1 MPPRK
6 GMSADEKKNTMLKLI
21 SSSES
26 VFNKDE
32 LEKKGDKAGVVMKTV
47 MDAVKELCA
56 ERLVETDKIGS
67 GVFFWSFP
75 SKNVSSLRAEQAAN
89 ATQAD
94 KDEALADEFEAKFSA
109 LQQKKAKGG
118 MSEEEK
124 EMKKVRIEEGKKR
137 RISLEKQI
145 AEKAGFDPEVLG
157 ALEKKVKIAK
167 DSADRWTDAIF
178 SIKSYLVKKH
188 GLENAKVDAMLGIKD
203 SFDYVA

>member
-1 MPPRK
+1 MAPRK

-32 LEKKGDKAGVVMKTV
+32 LEKKGDKAGVVQKTV

-56 ERLVETDKIGS
+56 ERLVETDKIGA

-75 SKNVSSLRAEQAAN
+75 SKNVSTLKADQASSA
-89 ATQAD
+89 AQAD
-94 KDEALADEFEAKFSA
+94 KDEALADELEAKLSV
-109 LQQKKAKGG
+109 LHQKKAKGG

-124 EMKKVRIEEGKKR
+124 EMKMVRIEEGKKR
-137 RISLEKQI
+137 RLSLEKQI
-145 AEKAGFDPEVLG
+145 ADKANFDPEILG

-167 DSADRWTDAIF
+167 DAADRWTDAIF